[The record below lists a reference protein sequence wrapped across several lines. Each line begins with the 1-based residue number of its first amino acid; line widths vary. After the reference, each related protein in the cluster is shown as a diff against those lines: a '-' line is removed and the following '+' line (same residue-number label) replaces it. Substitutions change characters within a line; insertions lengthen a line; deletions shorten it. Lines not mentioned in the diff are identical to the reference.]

1 MTEVKVTHDYKAS
14 ADQVWQKIRSFAG
27 LADWLPG
34 ITCEATDGGKSRKL
48 TMPGGATIIEAL
60 EMHDDANR
68 TYGYKIVQSPQPVK
82 NYHSVIKVV
91 PKGSGSTVEWTSTF
105 EPIGPEALAKGMMEG
120 IYKTALGA
128 LALAVGG

>member
-14 ADQVWQKIRSFAG
+14 PDKVWQKIRSFTG

-48 TMPGGATIIEAL
+48 TMPGGITIVEAL

-68 TYGYKIVQSPQPVK
+68 SYGYKIVQSPQPVK
-82 NYHSVIKVV
+82 DYHSVIKVV
-91 PKGSGSTVEWTSTF
+91 PNGTGSTVVWTSKF

-128 LALAVGG
+128 LSLAVGG

>member
-14 ADQVWQKIRSFAG
+14 ADTVWQKIRSFTG

-34 ITCEATDGGKSRKL
+34 ISCESIEGGKSRKL
-48 TMPGGATIIEAL
+48 TMPGGITIIEAL

-82 NYHSVIKVV
+82 NYHSVISVV
-91 PKGSGSTVEWTSTF
+91 PNGSGSTVVWTSQF
-105 EPIGPEALAKGMMEG
+105 EPIGPEAVAKGMMEG
-120 IYKTALGA
+120 IYRTALGA
-128 LALAVGG
+128 LSLAVGG